1 MKKNVCFFL
10 MCTFA
15 IISMA
20 QAQNIGEIQLKATE
34 MNNVVI
40 SHDRIPSE
48 GSWFSYVGDYS
59 SPQIIGIGMP
69 FN

>member
-1 MKKNVCFFL
+1 MNKNVFFFL

-15 IISMA
+15 MIGVA
-20 QAQNIGEIQLKATE
+20 QAQHRGEIQLNANE
-34 MNNVVI
+34 LSNVTI
-40 SHDRIPSE
+40 TQDRLPSE
-48 GSWFSYVGDYS
+48 GSWFTYVGDYS